1 MNISLLKLT
10 WPLAFVGDGATW
22 KPTVWMGWSHV
33 GPSFREWA
41 KKRVWR
47 TTKAGRGRVQETT
60 GLRVDWKHDSAN
72 NPSMIIYFYL
82 HIIKITVTV
91 TAK

>member
-1 MNISLLKLT
+1 MSDLKGSLEYYHAIYIKFYSGKQEWTLIFMNISLLKLT

-47 TTKAGRGRVQETT
+47 TTKAGRGRV
-60 GLRVDWKHDSAN
+60 
-72 NPSMIIYFYL
+72 
-82 HIIKITVTV
+82 
-91 TAK
+91 